1 MRYVNRQK
9 GSGTRILADY
19 LCMRENVDTASVYGY
34 DREELTHTSVAAQ
47 IASGSNVIFTATPE
61 ENYQVWKWTVNGV
74 EVTKSTDDYTL
85 SDDKK
90 TLTISSLNGALDV
103 QVEFSNQFYT
113 VSALSNDGNGTVT
126 ATVGGVLTAGY
137 VLSGTEV
144 TFTAAPKTGYVVKQW
159 RNRRIRTPE
168 EHGRHCFQRQRAE
181 ADHHREYDGQCN
193 L

>member
-1 MRYVNRQK
+1 M
-9 GSGTRILADY
+9 
-19 LCMRENVDTASVYGY
+19 
-34 DREELTHTSVAAQ
+34 
-47 IASGSNVIFTATPE
+47 IFTATPE

-126 ATVGGVLTAGY
+126 ATVGGVFDTGY

-144 TFTAAPKTGYVVKQW
+144 TFTAAPKT
-159 RNRRIRTPE
+159 
-168 EHGRHCFQRQRAE
+168 AM
-181 ADHHREYDGQCN
+181 